1 MRIIRTRGL
10 RLAREAE
17 ERAEQHQEQAGQHLR
32 LNKAQ
37 LAGHNWQTP
46 ASNKHDLAKMLIRLF
61 ISTITTLAL
70 GGTEAC

>member
-1 MRIIRTRGL
+1 MCPSASRKRKRP
-10 RLAREAE
+10 ECAE
-17 ERAEQHQEQAGQHLR
+17 HHQEQAGQHLR

-70 GGTEAC
+70 RGTEAC